1 MKGTTDRSTPAHAEE
16 DETTPSSPRLTIRF
30 ESNMSRFAVESAAA
44 DRAHISTFES
54 LSAVVL
60 EQVFINLDFPIP
72 EGPEPYRCETI
83 AGTFERREKES
94 AYAAEAEAQAVSE
107 SQAVGKKSAAEPS
120 ESALDAPSSAG
131 VPSSAGISAN
141 AAVFYDEDFAREQK
155 KKAEEGAR
163 NLLPEFP
170 ELDSG
175 VCFSKWVYDNVDSDD
190 LVEISTVL
198 GTNSG
203 RTYRQLSSAMT
214 ILYGLP
220 QFADRVRAGEFTRAH
235 VDVAAQ
241 QCQNVAF
248 EFLPRIDAFLATKKA
263 DVTCDSLRRSLT
275 KMITLLV
282 PPNDATET
290 ATKRRRIDVEG
301 YKDGSACLTVSGP
314 SAEIFSCYNR
324 VQAMALAI
332 HGKNKSAFN
341 LPAGVELN
349 DDRSVS
355 QLEYDLFVRPVPEL
369 SVKVIAVDPVTGI
382 QTAKEAPMLGADGEL
397 IPGLDTEDGLADYAK
412 NVAAQSPDA
421 KNVAAQS
428 PDTDIATADDEA
440 AIAPPD
446 DEAASDGASP
456 RNDNAAADDAARSQ
470 SAGSAFAPDPEDG
483 GEADHGPV
491 EYSIRL
497 RMPTSQSW
505 LANQAATVVTVPFL
519 TLTGD
524 SDLPGT
530 FADGSPVPAEAAR
543 TIAGRSKTI
552 QRILTDPATGTP
564 VDAKATT
571 YTVPKDLRKTLIEQ
585 WTVCTVPGCSRRAE
599 KSEMDHVDPFFHL
612 APLKGGLTRFGNLHP
627 LCKKHHALKTAGRYG
642 VTMPKSGV
650 IDYEFRNGIST
661 TVSAPEQ
668 PINVAQ
674 VLEFAAL
681 AHVGLEWWTLP
692 SSMVPTVPT
701 VLELMPG
708 ESTIRER
715 DEKKRL
721 REECEA
727 KQRRLSEAFE
737 AKRVAR
743 QQLRLE
749 QCLDWENS
757 AFQPCL
763 PAGADSSA
771 TKQLT
776 GNRKYAKA
784 VKWCR
789 LWGLDIEDID
799 FDPHSPSD
807 TESSADTTARDQ
819 HTTEPEGSG
828 TDDPWDCRYEP
839 KVNWDHDLETD
850 PPPF

>member
-1 MKGTTDRSTPAHAEE
+1 MKGTTDRSTPAHAEAP
-16 DETTPSSPRLTIRF
+16 ETTPSSPRLTIRF
-30 ESNMSRFAVESAAA
+30 ESSMSRFAEESAAA
-44 DRAHISTFES
+44 DRAYLSAFES

-60 EQVFINLDFPIP
+60 EQVFIGLDFPIP
-72 EGPEPYRCETI
+72 EGSEPFRCETI
-83 AGTFERREKES
+83 AGTFERRDKES
-94 AYAAEAEAQAVSE
+94 RHAAAAD
-107 SQAVGKKSAAEPS
+107 SQAVGEKSGAEPS
-120 ESALDAPSSAG
+120 ESAVDAPSSAEAATD
-131 VPSSAGISAN
+131 P
-141 AAVFYDEDFAREQK
+141 AVFYDEDFAREQK
-155 KKAEEGAR
+155 KAEDAAR

-175 VCFSKWVYDNVDSDD
+175 ICFSKWVYDNVDSDD

-220 QFADRVRAGEFTRAH
+220 RFTDRVRAGEFTRAH

-263 DVTCDSLRRSLT
+263 DVTCDSLRRALT
-275 KMITLLV
+275 KMIALLV
-282 PPNDATET
+282 PPTDATEI

-324 VQAMALAI
+324 IQAMALAI
-332 HGKNKSAFN
+332 NGKNKSAFN

-349 DDRSVS
+349 DDRSIS

-369 SVKVIAVDPVTGI
+369 SVKVVAVDSVTGI

-397 IPGLDTEDGLADYAK
+397 IPGLDAEDGLADYAK
-412 NVAAQSPDA
+412 RVAAQSPDA
-421 KNVAAQS
+421 DS
-428 PDTDIATADDEA
+428 
-440 AIAPPD
+440 AIAGD
-446 DEAASDGASP
+446 VSGD
-456 RNDNAAADDAARSQ
+456 Q
-470 SAGSAFAPDPEDG
+470 SIGSAFAPAPKDG
-483 GEADHGPV
+483 DQADHGPV
-491 EYSIRL
+491 EYSIKL

-543 TIAGRSKTI
+543 TIAGRSKSI

-564 VDAKATT
+564 IDAKATT
-571 YTVPKDLRKTLIEQ
+571 YTVPRDLRKTLIEQ

-599 KSEMDHVDPFFHL
+599 KSEMDHVNPFFHL
-612 APLKGGLTRFGNLHP
+612 APLKGGLTRFGNIHP
-627 LCKKHHALKTAGRYG
+627 LCRLHHALKTAGRYR

-650 IDYEFRNGIST
+650 IDYEFRHGIST

-674 VLEFAAL
+674 VLDFAAL
-681 AHVGLEWWTLP
+681 AHLGLERWTLP
-692 SSMVPTVPT
+692 VSMVPTVPT

-721 REECEA
+721 REERDA
-727 KQRRLSEAFE
+727 KQRRLSEAFNDQR
-737 AKRVAR
+737 AAR
-743 QQLRLE
+743 QRLRLE
-749 QCLDWENS
+749 RCLDWENS
-757 AFQPCL
+757 VFQPCL
-763 PAGADSSA
+763 PAGSDTAA
-771 TKQLT
+771 VKQLT
-776 GNRKYAKA
+776 GNARYAQV
-784 VKWCR
+784 VKWAR
-789 LWGLDIEDID
+789 LAKLDIDDID
-799 FDPHSPSD
+799 FDPNEPDKPSARTNAGSSITGSEGNTQSED
-807 TESSADTTARDQ
+807 TAMRKDAGTA
-819 HTTEPEGSG
+819 
-828 TDDPWDCRYEP
+828 DPWDHRFVS
-839 KVNWDHDLETD
+839 KTVNWDHDLEVD